1 MSSYASPNSSQHCNH
16 HVKLVDDLMT
26 YILFSF
32 THIFR
37 GFIAE
42 MLAGPQSVALFTP
55 QILDYLISNLD
66 PEVHPA
72 VIIFSI
78 IALEKFA
85 QTSENKITIVKQLNS
100 LEKLNPLL
108 ILEPWADTYQ
118 NYMQRQVGFCAK
130 WCLDNLCKL
139 N

>member
-1 MSSYASPNSSQHCNH
+1 MKNV
-16 HVKLVDDLMT
+16 VKWWKNFLLYFTTLET
-26 YILFSF
+26 YRLNCHLHLLFLF
-32 THIFR
+32 QD
-37 GFIAE
+37 
-42 MLAGPQSVALFTP
+42 PQ
-55 QILDYLISNLD
+55 
-66 PEVHPA
+66 VHPA

-118 NYMQRQVGFCAK
+118 DYMQRQVGFCAK

-139 N
+139 NL

>member
-1 MSSYASPNSSQHCNH
+1 MLFLSSGFTDLTYTLKMMLMNCHCH
-16 HVKLVDDLMT
+16 IIFFS
-26 YILFSF
+26 YIFQD
-32 THIFR
+32 
-37 GFIAE
+37 
-42 MLAGPQSVALFTP
+42 PQ
-55 QILDYLISNLD
+55 
-66 PEVHPA
+66 VHPA

-118 NYMQRQVGFCAK
+118 DYMQRQVGFCAK

-139 N
+139 NLSKLIPNIYFWYM

>member
-1 MSSYASPNSSQHCNH
+1 MVERLFVVFYHSRNIPC
-16 HVKLVDDLMT
+16 KL
-26 YILFSF
+26 SF
-32 THIFR
+32 TYFIYIF
-37 GFIAE
+37 F
-42 MLAGPQSVALFTP
+42 LFLFQDPQ
-55 QILDYLISNLD
+55 
-66 PEVHPA
+66 VHPA

-118 NYMQRQVGFCAK
+118 DYMQRQVGFCAK

-139 N
+139 NLSKSIPNIYFWYM

>member
-1 MSSYASPNSSQHCNH
+1 MIFNH
-16 HVKLVDDLMT
+16 FKYWLILIRCDRLRTSLIQFDVIFIFWFYRFNLCFENDVDELSLP
-26 YILFSF
+26 YHFFFLFQD
-32 THIFR
+32 
-37 GFIAE
+37 
-42 MLAGPQSVALFTP
+42 PQ
-55 QILDYLISNLD
+55 
-66 PEVHPA
+66 VHPA

-118 NYMQRQVGFCAK
+118 DYMQRQVGFCAK

-139 N
+139 NLSK